1 VLSHGLNRYYDP
13 LRLPLDNPPLP
24 GATGYRQ
31 ATLSTPAGPR
41 PRRASPVPATPF
53 WPFHVP
59 YAGGFF
65 NTRSRFSGVFH
76 GLRPIHTGSA
86 PSVSRFRGSL
96 DDAADFASRCGLVS
110 RSTPLRPRPLDRNRG
125 LHYRG
130 PWRLPGP
137 DSHRLAAAN
146 LAPGYVMTSPSVMA
160 PGLLDARGS
169 RLRRHA
175 LGRDDPHVE
184 SGPWA
189 RRPLRPLRRQPALS

>member
-24 GATGYRQ
+24 GTTGYRQ

-59 YAGGFF
+59 YAGEFF

-86 PSVSRFRGSL
+86 PSVSRLRGSL
-96 DDAADFASRCGLVS
+96 HDAADFASRCGPVS

-130 PWRLPGP
+130 PWHLPRP

-146 LAPGYVMTSPSVMA
+146 LAPGYVMTTPSVMA
-160 PGLLDARGS
+160 PGLLDALGCRPTPVA
-169 RLRRHA
+169 RLRRSAGAQH
-175 LGRDDPHVE
+175 
-184 SGPWA
+184 
-189 RRPLRPLRRQPALS
+189 LRPAEPSAPG